1 MASIW
6 IQKRGEKQPHKIKGN
21 LHPRSAQQGFEA
33 YLVFWAKEA
42 KANTHKRVYGSE
54 ALLFDKQGLVGL
66 LFVEFMSPPTAPE
79 MGQPNIRTVK
89 PERAL

>member
-6 IQKRGEKQPHKIKGN
+6 VQKHSEKHAQKIKGN
-21 LHPRSAQQGFEA
+21 LHPRSAMHAFEA
-33 YLVFWAKEA
+33 YLVFWAKGT
-42 KANTHKRVYGSE
+42 KGNKHKRVYGHE
-54 ALLFDKQGLVGL
+54 ALLYDANGLVGL